1 MIKISKV
8 EPAPKDANKQVSG
21 QDVRRASPRETPSR
35 TLTLEE
41 RWFEV
46 KGQLAEA
53 AAQNRRLAQALRET
67 RERLGELRNEVDKL
81 TMPPN
86 VYGVVTEI
94 NDDGSVDVFS
104 NGRKLRVSPHPEF
117 EGLLEHGQE
126 VALNE
131 SSSVV
136 LARTRKSVGEVVNFK
151 ETLPNGRLVVSTP
164 AGEERVLEMTANL
177 VKHPPRPG
185 DSLLMDS
192 TANLVVEVLPTT
204 QLPDLVLEEIPDVT
218 YSDIGGLDAQI
229 EKITDALELP
239 FLHPEV
245 FAEHKLPYPKGILL
259 YGPPGCGKTLIAKA
273 VANSLATKSSPEG
286 AERKGE
292 PRSYFLNV
300 KGPELL
306 NKYVGETERQ
316 IRQAFRQA
324 RERSEEGWP
333 VIVFFDEMESL
344 FRIRGSGISSDMES
358 TVVPQL
364 LAEIDGVEPLRNVII
379 IGASNREDLIDPA
392 VLRPGRLDVKIKI
405 DRPDSE
411 AATDIFSR
419 YLTRDLPI
427 ARSTIESIGG
437 GETEKAVRGMIEQAV
452 TELFSTEPRN
462 EFLELIYQSGDREV
476 LYFRDWTS
484 GAMIENV
491 VRRAKKLAVKRL
503 ITTNERGMT
512 AEDLLESIG
521 QEFAELEE
529 LPSIG
534 QLGNWVK
541 LARKKGE
548 RIISVRNLLHSVE
561 ESGETRPVE
570 RVGTGQYL

>member
-1 MIKISKV
+1 
-8 EPAPKDANKQVSG
+8 
-21 QDVRRASPRETPSR
+21 
-35 TLTLEE
+35 
-41 RWFEV
+41 
-46 KGQLAEA
+46 
-53 AAQNRRLAQALRET
+53 
-67 RERLGELRNEVDKL
+67 
-81 TMPPN
+81 MPPN

-104 NGRKLRVSPHPEF
+104 SGRKLRVSPHPEL

-136 LARTRKSVGEVVNFK
+136 LARTRKSVGEVVSFK
-151 ETLPNGRLVVSTP
+151 EMLPNGRLVVSTP
-164 AGEERVLEMTANL
+164 TGEERVLEMTANL
-177 VKHPPRPG
+177 SKNLPRPG

-204 QLPDLVLEEIPDVT
+204 QLPDLVLEEIPNVT

-273 VANSLATKSSPEG
+273 VANSLATKTSPDK
-286 AERKGE
+286 AERRGE

-427 ARSTIESIGG
+427 ARSTIENVGG

-452 TELFSTEPRN
+452 AELFSTEPRN
-462 EFLELIYQSGDREV
+462 EFLELIYQSGDRKV
-476 LYFRDWTS
+476 LYFRDWIS

-503 ITTNERGMT
+503 ITTSERGMT
-512 AEDLLESIG
+512 AEDLIESIG

-541 LARKKGE
+541 LAGKKGE
-548 RIISVRNLLHSVE
+548 RIVSVRNLLRSVE
-561 ESGETRPVE
+561 ESGETRPIE

>member
-8 EPAPKDANKQVSG
+8 EPAPKDANEQVSG
-21 QDVRRASPRETPSR
+21 QDVRSAGPRETPNR

-81 TMPPN
+81 TTPPN

-104 NGRKLRVSPHPEF
+104 NGRKLRVSPHPEL

-177 VKHPPRPG
+177 AKNQPRPG

-273 VANSLATKSSPEG
+273 VANSLAAKSSPGG

-427 ARSTIESIGG
+427 ARSTIENIGG

-476 LYFRDWTS
+476 LYFRDWLS

-503 ITTNERGMT
+503 ITTSERGMT
-512 AEDLLESIG
+512 AEDLIESIG

-529 LPSIG
+529 MPSIG

-561 ESGETRPVE
+561 ESGETLPIE